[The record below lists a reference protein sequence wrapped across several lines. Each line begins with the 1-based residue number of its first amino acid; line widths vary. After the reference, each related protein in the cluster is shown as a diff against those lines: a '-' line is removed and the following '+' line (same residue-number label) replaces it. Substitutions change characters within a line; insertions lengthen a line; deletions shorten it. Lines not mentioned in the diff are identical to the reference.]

1 MNKNNRYQDSTDNLL
16 GVNFNRMANMGQTFK
31 EFLQIG
37 KDDNPVQRA
46 LIKGRLNRKQAQ
58 YLSMLIT
65 IAPDDLGTQRYV
77 LNYIASSMGENGW
90 QTLIASMISMNIA
103 VPEWGKP
110 QDEDQKKQKKPW
122 DRFRKD
128 TNGHDTSPILQE
140 SYDIQRG

>member
-1 MNKNNRYQDSTDNLL
+1 MKQNRYQDSTDGLL
-16 GVNFNRMANMGQTFK
+16 GVNFNRMSNMGHTFK

-37 KDDNPVQRA
+37 KEDSPLQRA
-46 LIKGRLNRKQAQ
+46 LIKGRLNKNQSQ

-65 IAPDDLGTQRYV
+65 IAPDDLGTQRYA

-90 QTLIASMISMNIA
+90 QTLIAAMISMNIA

-110 QDEDQKKQKKPW
+110 QDDEQKEQKKLL
-122 DRFRKD
+122 DRFKKE
-128 TNGHDTSPILQE
+128 TNGNASSPMLQE